1 MITIL
6 IIPHFFRSHE
16 RSTRTAWW
24 HLAWTARRS
33 PPRAATTLFVWIRR
47 LPPPSVT
54 PPLRTWEQTPP
65 LRRTAR
71 TRRRFSSSMSRTR
84 HTQATTTARWRTE
97 SDSLHWYQPSI
108 LLHWPT
114 CTTTPG
120 CMPRRGGLCV
130 SVRVCVSGNAGTS
143 WWGPKSQATF
153 ILCKYAK
160 IKHTHTHTI
169 AHTHRANTHWWA
181 KTFWLCLKD
190 EQDIYGHNVWAH
202 RCTHTYQ
209 SLHTSTDRWN

>member
-16 RSTRTAWW
+16 LSTRTAWW

-71 TRRRFSSSMSRTR
+71 TRRRVSSSMSRTR

-160 IKHTHTHTI
+160 IKHTHTH
-169 AHTHRANTHWWA
+169 RANTHWWA

-190 EQDIYGHNVWAH
+190 EQDIYGHNIWAH

-209 SLHTSTDRWN
+209 SLHTSTDRWKFSDRN